1 MGKCEI
7 VKHKYVDVVM
17 DTVMFII
24 LYLIHVNKS
33 QINNDFHI
41 KYLSSDKNKTWLN
54 MVNFIIGL

>member
-41 KYLSSDKNKTWLN
+41 KYLSSDKNKT
-54 MVNFIIGL
+54 